1 MGQVNADCDACMCQ
15 DFMLYGAI
23 SLPGGAPA
31 PGATVYLL
39 AKAPKML
46 TQTDGRG
53 RFQVPGLCPDG
64 KTILKITKTKFSP
77 IVLTM
82 PKTGLKSATINAEFV
97 RAGDR
102 GPCGRRGCKVESS
115 FPGSHSVKPKIFTM
129 THRPCIPWLSLNFF
143 FLFKFSLCRIN
154 VLKPQWLLCL
164 LLKYRTIPASGL
176 LHLLCDSVQSVRL
189 DFDFGMSGTPRH
201 EDVSDH
207 LV

>member
-39 AKAPKML
+39 TKAPKML

-64 KTILKITKTKFSP
+64 KTTLKITKTKFAP
-77 IVLTM
+77 VVLTM

-129 THRPCIPWLSLNFF
+129 THRPCIPRLSLNFF
-143 FLFKFSLCRIN
+143 FFLNSH
-154 VLKPQWLLCL
+154 
-164 LLKYRTIPASGL
+164 YAES
-176 LHLLCDSVQSVRL
+176 
-189 DFDFGMSGTPRH
+189 MS
-201 EDVSDH
+201 
-207 LV
+207 